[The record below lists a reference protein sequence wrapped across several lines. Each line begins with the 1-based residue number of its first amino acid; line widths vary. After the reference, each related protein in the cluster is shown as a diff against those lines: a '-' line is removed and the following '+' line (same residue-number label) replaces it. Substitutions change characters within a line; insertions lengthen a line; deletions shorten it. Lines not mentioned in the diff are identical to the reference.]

1 MLRNRSDPRHNRV
14 TAVELFFDLVF
25 VFAITQLSHYLIEH
39 FTFVGGAQTLLVLV
53 AVWWVWI
60 STTWV
65 TNWLHPDMLPVRVL
79 LLALMLPGLIGASAI
94 PEAFDGRGLALA
106 LAYLSIQVGRT
117 LFFLWAAKGHV
128 KAARNFQRMLA
139 WLLAGGVF
147 WVAGAEAA
155 PAARMWWW
163 GGALAVECLSPWL
176 GYWVPG
182 LGRSLTTDW
191 EIKGV
196 YMAER
201 CGLFIIIALGE
212 SILVTG
218 FTFSGLAWN
227 VGNILTLAVS
237 FAGSVAMWWLY
248 FDTTADIGLH
258 ALSKSDDPGRLAR
271 LSYTYV
277 HLLLVA
283 GIIVGAAADEFVLRR
298 PFGQADGPAALAV
311 LGSAAL
317 YLLGI
322 VLFLWAVTGRLPLTP
337 VAGLSVT
344 VALGALSP
352 YLPPVALMAA
362 AAAVM
367 FATALSELHV
377 RRHHEFDIS
386 PVA

>member
-1 MLRNRSDPRHNRV
+1 
-14 TAVELFFDLVF
+14 
-25 VFAITQLSHYLIEH
+25 
-39 FTFVGGAQTLLVLV
+39 
-53 AVWWVWI
+53 
-60 STTWV
+60 
-65 TNWLHPDMLPVRVL
+65 
-79 LLALMLPGLIGASAI
+79 MLPGLVGASAI
-94 PEAFDGRGLALA
+94 PGAFDGRGFAVA
-106 LAYLSIQVGRT
+106 LAYLCIQVGRT
-117 LFFLWAAKGHV
+117 LFFLWAAKEHV
-128 KAARNFQRMLA
+128 KAARNFQRVLA

-147 WVAGAEAA
+147 WIVGAEAD
-155 PAARMWWW
+155 PPARMWWW
-163 GGALAVECLSPWL
+163 GIALAVECLSPWL

-191 EIKGV
+191 EIEGT

-218 FTFSGLAWN
+218 FTFSGLAWSL
-227 VGNILTLAVS
+227 GNILTLAVS
-237 FAGSVAMWWLY
+237 LSGSVAMWWLY
-248 FDTTADIGLH
+248 FDTTAEIGVQ
-258 ALSKSDDPGRLAR
+258 AVSRSNDPGRLAR
-271 LSYTYV
+271 LVYTYV
-277 HLLLVA
+277 HLLLAA

-298 PFGQADGPAALAV
+298 PFGQADVHAAVAV

-317 YLLGI
+317 YLFGI

-344 VALGALSP
+344 VALKAVSP

-367 FATALSELHV
+367 LATALSESHV
-377 RRHHEFDIS
+377 RRHRDFDIS